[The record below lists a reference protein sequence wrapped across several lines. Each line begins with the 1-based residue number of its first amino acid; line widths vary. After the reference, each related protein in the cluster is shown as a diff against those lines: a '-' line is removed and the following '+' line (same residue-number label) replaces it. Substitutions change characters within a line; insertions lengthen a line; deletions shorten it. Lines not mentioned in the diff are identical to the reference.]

1 MASVVALNVVVPLVD
16 NKLSKKKK
24 KTKLTKCVAEMSFE
38 ALLSILSGLVPKKL
52 EVPEILETDG
62 RSTKW
67 SSEIE
72 ELLGRTFEL

>member
-1 MASVVALNVVVPLVD
+1 
-16 NKLSKKKK
+16 
-24 KTKLTKCVAEMSFE
+24 MSFE

-52 EVPEILETDG
+52 EVPEILEADG

-67 SSEIE
+67 SSEVE